1 MIADKR
7 EFGMGVVLLLAFV
20 AVFIGM
26 FMPWL
31 NGRNTLNY
39 MDDLYNSISK
49 DSAYYVP
56 GLQASVDPFAGQTV
70 EATLTYVNERR
81 AEQAALLFRKAGA
94 EVIGAGGRIEVVGDL
109 GALLAAALADTDAMF
124 HNDADELESR
134 YGYPGRQAL
143 YNWWASLNE
152 LDRAL
157 KNQKRFDAAQ
167 FVDQVNK
174 KGVECAYNYF
184 GIEPESIGDKAW
196 IVLLSLV
203 FYVIYT
209 LWFGYSILFLFEGWG
224 LNLSH

>member
-7 EFGMGVVLLLAFV
+7 EFGMGVVLFLAFV
-20 AVFIGM
+20 VVFIGM
-26 FMPWL
+26 FMPWI
-31 NGRNTLNY
+31 NGQNILNY
-39 MDDLYNSISK
+39 MDNLYNSISK

-56 GLQASVDPFAGQTV
+56 SLQESVAPYNGK
-70 EATLTYVNERR
+70 TLKVTLSYANERR
-81 AEQAALLFRKAGA
+81 AEQAAHLFREAGA
-94 EVIGAGGRIEVVGDL
+94 GVTPDGARIEVAGDL
-109 GALLAAALADTDAMF
+109 GTILSAALVDTDAMF
-124 HNDADELESR
+124 HNNDDELESR

-157 KNQKRFDAAQ
+157 KKQKRFDAAK